1 MKSPLRF
8 DSLFT
13 GRELRT
19 LSRLDS
25 PARIQAF
32 LADLTYSADDFY
44 RSPRRV
50 LKDREA
56 HCFDGA
62 LFGAAALRRLGY
74 PPLVLE
80 MHAKHDDCHL
90 IALYRRGGCWGAVA
104 KSNFAGLRFREPVY
118 RTLRELVMSYFESFY
133 NIEREKTLRS
143 YTRPL
148 NLETF
153 DRLDWMRSDEHL
165 DAIARRL
172 DEFRAIPLLAPQ
184 MVAALSPVDA
194 RSYKAGL
201 LGANR
206 AGLWRPR
213 KSKSRE
219 HKGA

>member
-1 MKSPLRF
+1 MRTSPVRF
-8 DSLFT
+8 ETLFT
-13 GRELRT
+13 RPELRI
-19 LSRLDS
+19 LSRLDR

-32 LADLTYSADDFY
+32 LADLKYSAADFY

-74 PPLVLE
+74 PPLILE

-90 IALYRRGGCWGAVA
+90 IALFRRRGCWGAVA

-153 DRLDWMRSDEHL
+153 DRLDWMRSEEHL
-165 DAIARRL
+165 EAIADRL
-172 DEFRAIPLLAPQ
+172 DQFRAIRIVTPQ
-184 MVAALSPVDA
+184 MVADLSPVDR

-201 LGANR
+201 VGANP
-206 AGLWRPR
+206 AGLWRPQSQP
-213 KSKSRE
+213 K
-219 HKGA
+219 

>member
-1 MKSPLRF
+1 MRLPLKF
-8 DSLFT
+8 ESLFSR
-13 GRELRT
+13 REIRT

-32 LADLTYSADDFY
+32 LAELKYSAADFY
-44 RSPRRV
+44 RCPRRV

-90 IALYRRGGCWGAVA
+90 IALFRKHGCWGAVA

-165 DAIARRL
+165 EAISRRL
-172 DEFRAIPLLAPQ
+172 DEFCAIPLVTPQ
-184 MVAALSPVDA
+184 MVAGLSPVDA
-194 RSYKAGL
+194 RSYTSGL

-206 AGLWRPR
+206 AGLWRPTSR
-213 KSKSRE
+213 KSE
-219 HKGA
+219 

>member
-1 MKSPLRF
+1 MKPIFRF
-8 DSLFT
+8 EALFNR
-13 GRELRT
+13 RELRI

-25 PARIQAF
+25 PARVQAF

-44 RSPRRV
+44 RCPRRV

-90 IALYRRGGCWGAVA
+90 IALFRQHGCWGAVA

-133 NIEREKTLRS
+133 NVEREKTLRS

-148 NLETF
+148 NLGAF
-153 DRLDWMRSDEHL
+153 DKLDWMRSDEHL
-165 DAIARRL
+165 EKIGRRL
-172 DEFRAIPLLAPQ
+172 DEVRAIPLVTPQ
-184 MVAALSPVDA
+184 MVAGLSRVDT

-201 LGANR
+201 LGVNR
-206 AGLWRPR
+206 AGLWRPPR
-213 KSKSRE
+213 ESK
-219 HKGA
+219 

>member
-1 MKSPLRF
+1 MRF
-8 DSLFT
+8 ENLFDK
-13 GRELRT
+13 RELRT

-32 LADLTYSADDFY
+32 LANLRYSADDFY
-44 RSPRRV
+44 RSPGRV

-90 IALYRRGGCWGAVA
+90 IALFRQHGCWGAVA

-133 NIEREKTLRS
+133 NVERQKTLRS

-148 NLETF
+148 NLAAF
-153 DRLDWMRSDEHL
+153 DKDDWMRSDEHL
-165 DAIARRL
+165 KAIANRL
-172 DEFRAIPLLAPQ
+172 DEVRAFRVVTPQ
-184 MVAALSPVDA
+184 MVAGLSPVDA

-201 LGANR
+201 MGANR
-206 AGLWRPR
+206 AGLWRPPR
-213 KSKSRE
+213 K
-219 HKGA
+219 HK